1 MENSLAN
8 FIKYCLGYIKITR
21 ERTAIAQQKY
31 SFNLPVKFFS
41 LLGLLNGD
49 TDGVVLKNTDWPV
62 GSYSLKALAQY
73 LGFSWRDKTPSGAL
87 SIQWFNDYI
96 QTKDESILNRILL
109 YNEDDC
115 RATMVLKDGIVK
127 LSIQD

>member
-1 MENSLAN
+1 MQKVYSDVVSADEVEGFFENRNVIDLYQ
-8 FIKYCLGYIKITR
+8 I
-21 ERTAIAQQKY
+21 
-31 SFNLPVKFFS
+31 
-41 LLGLLNGD
+41 
-49 TDGVVLKNTDWPV
+49 VLKNTDWPV

-96 QTKDESILNRILL
+96 KTKDESILNRILL

-115 RATMVLKDGIVK
+115 KATMVLKDGIQK
-127 LSIQD
+127 IL